1 MAYPEYYDILGV
13 KTDASPDEIKQSY
26 IRLVKKYHP
35 DTHQGDKKSEDK
47 LKRINEAYDV
57 LKDLAK
63 RAEYDYFGLN
73 EQQEVQP
80 EDQPAETQNYPQ
92 PYTPPAESQP
102 VRPART
108 PLKIKDIVR
117 FMLTKLFF
125 LTFLA
130 LYIIFLHA
138 HRDPKDSNNV
148 LKMLLNS
155 SQVIVQQ
162 TKQLTQAGINR
173 IHSVQSWQQFVTD
186 TLFNS
191 VRHNNVKSVDFWL
204 SVSPA
209 SAVSVYVNAKDK
221 QNHGRTL
228 LMEAQNPEIITMLL
242 EAGAPAGV
250 ADDTGETAL
259 TLAIRRHD
267 AVVVELLLQA
277 DASIANYV
285 LPDGSTPLDLAV
297 KNNDTIIMTL
307 LQNRHNH
314 SKQ

>member
-63 RAEYDYFGLN
+63 RAEYDYFGQS
-73 EQQEVQP
+73 EQQES
-80 EDQPAETQNYPQ
+80 QPAAPEANYPQ
-92 PYTPPAESQP
+92 PYTAPAESQP
-102 VRPART
+102 SRPTKKSFR
-108 PLKIKDIVR
+108 IRDILR

-138 HRDPKDSNNV
+138 HRDPKDPNNV
-148 LKMLLNS
+148 FKMLLNS
-155 SQVIVQQ
+155 SQVIVQETKNLAQ
-162 TKQLTQAGINR
+162 TGINR
-173 IHSVQSWQQFVTD
+173 LHHVPSWQQFVTD
-186 TLFNS
+186 TLFKS
-191 VRHNNVKSVDFWL
+191 VRHNNVKSVGFWL
-204 SVSPA
+204 YVSPA

-228 LMEAQNPEIITMLL
+228 LMEAQNPEIIALL
-242 EAGAPAGV
+242 LDAGAPTEV

-259 TLAIRRHD
+259 TLAVRRND
-267 AVVVELLLQA
+267 AVGVELLLQA
-277 DASIANYV
+277 NPNVANYV
-285 LPDGSTPLDLAV
+285 LPDGSTPLDLAL
-297 KNNDTIIMTL
+297 KNNDTVIMTL
-307 LQNRHNH
+307 LQKRLH
-314 SKQ
+314 K

>member
-26 IRLVKKYHP
+26 IRLVKRYHP

-63 RAEYDYFGLN
+63 RAEYDYLGLN
-73 EQQEVQP
+73 EQQEIYS
-80 EDQPAETQNYPQ
+80 ETTETQNYPQ
-92 PYTPPAESQP
+92 PYTPPTESQP
-102 VRPART
+102 VRP
-108 PLKIKDIVR
+108 IKKSFNIKNILR

-138 HRDPKDSNNV
+138 HRDPKDPNNV
-148 LKMLLNS
+148 LKILLNS
-155 SQVIVQQ
+155 SQAIVHE
-162 TKQLTQAGINR
+162 TKHLAQAGINR
-173 IHSVQSWQQFVTD
+173 MHSVPSWQQFVTD
-186 TLFNS
+186 TLFKS
-191 VRHNNVKSVDFWL
+191 VRHNNIDSVDFWL

-228 LMEAQNPEIITMLL
+228 LMEAQNPEIIAMLL
-242 EAGAPAGV
+242 DAGAPARV

-259 TLAIRRHD
+259 TLAIRRYD
-267 AVVVELLLQA
+267 AVAVELLLQA
-277 DASIANYV
+277 DASVANYV
-285 LPDGSTPLDLAV
+285 LPDGSTPMDLAV
-297 KNNDTIIMTL
+297 KNNDTVIMTL
-307 LQNRHNH
+307 LQKRLH
-314 SKQ
+314 K